1 MTPHRD
7 EPQYGQRATPEE
19 QARAVAQSG
28 GVQEWQRRAA
38 IPPAHERHAHPEPP
52 TTGGTYTINR
62 LVTLILL
69 GIGLIAVVQSAF
81 GYLELGATIQTLY
94 TEQGIGDYQTTE
106 LTSVIGVTLIVVH
119 ATVWVATTW
128 VSLRVLSRGRTA
140 WWIPLVGAT
149 INFAIMAILL
159 ATLLI
164 ADPAFL
170 HHIGAA

>member
-1 MTPHRD
+1 MTP
-7 EPQYGQRATPEE
+7 EAEQPQYGERATPEE

-28 GVQEWQRRAA
+28 GVQDWQRRAA
-38 IPPAHERHAHPEPP
+38 IPPAHERHTPDSTPATPVS
-52 TTGGTYTINR
+52 TINR
-62 LVTLILL
+62 LATLILL
-69 GIGLIAVVQSAF
+69 GVGLVAVVQSAF
-81 GYLELGATIQTLY
+81 GYLELGTTIQTLY